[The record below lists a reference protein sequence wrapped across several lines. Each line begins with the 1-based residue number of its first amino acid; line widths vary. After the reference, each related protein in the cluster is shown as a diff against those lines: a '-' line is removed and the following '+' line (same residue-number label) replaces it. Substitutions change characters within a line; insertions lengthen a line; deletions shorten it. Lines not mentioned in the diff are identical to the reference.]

1 MKKATL
7 ETIRTALFDAG
18 YESTNPIIEELTA
31 EINKGEE
38 QKEKNAAVYASF
50 HDIVMNALSET
61 TAPVTIAELW
71 GAIEDEVP
79 EGVTKGKVQYAV
91 TRLWK
96 DEIVKIDGNP
106 NSYRKA

>member
-1 MKKATL
+1 MKKNSLVA
-7 ETIRTALFDAG
+7 IKTAL
-18 YESTNPIIEELTA
+18 TNFGFADEDIMAELTA

-38 QKEKNAAVYASF
+38 QKAKNAAVYASF
-50 HDIVMNALSET
+50 HDIVMKALAEA

-71 GAIEDEVP
+71 DAIAADVP
-79 EGVTKGKVQYAV
+79 DDVTKGKLQYAV

-106 NSYRKA
+106 NSYKKA

>member
-1 MKKATL
+1 MKKNSLVA
-7 ETIRTALFDAG
+7 IKTAL
-18 YESTNPIIEELTA
+18 TNFGFADEDIMAELTA

-38 QKEKNAAVYASF
+38 QKAKNAAVYTSF
-50 HDIVMNALSET
+50 HDIVMNTLSEA
-61 TAPVTIAELW
+61 TAPITIAELW
-71 GAIEDEVP
+71 EAIEDEVP

-106 NSYRKA
+106 NGYKKA